1 MSFLNQI
8 KDYFDNH
15 IWIFN
20 LLVLL
25 ITCLLYYL
33 VNDSFLDKVKA
44 SNFFKDR
51 IISYYIFE
59 FIVFTMPYCV
69 LKLCLTTKDLPS
81 LKDLIFYLFVYLF
94 LNRSEIKE
102 DIKKRKGKEN

>member
-94 LNRSEIKE
+94 LNRSEIK
-102 DIKKRKGKEN
+102 DHIKKRKGKEN